1 MKEYIVPVNNTDRN
15 DDEIFVGFIRKRK
28 ELIRCKDCRY
38 YGNAQIGNNVA
49 LTNFCS
55 LLKDCRREE
64 DFCSRAEKKEE

>member
-1 MKEYIVPVNNTDRN
+1 MKEYVFAIKEYLGFKATDMR
-15 DDEIFVGFIRKRK
+15 E

-49 LTNFCS
+49 LTNFCF

-64 DFCSRAEKKEE
+64 DFCSRAERKEE